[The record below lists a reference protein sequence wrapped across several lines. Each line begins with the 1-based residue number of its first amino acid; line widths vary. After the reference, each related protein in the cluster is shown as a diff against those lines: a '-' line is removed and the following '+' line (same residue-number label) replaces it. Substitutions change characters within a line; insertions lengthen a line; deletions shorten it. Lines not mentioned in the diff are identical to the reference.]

1 MKGVILSILFVG
13 FSYTVYSQNITGLIL
28 IFKGDDFTVYMDTDV
43 KKQLDGKYQTNYV
56 RIVHDSNYAHN
67 YKSALAK
74 ELRNEK
80 LLKMKYNRQTVLV
93 DIKNK
98 RIKTLQVTYFNS
110 DNIPIDSR
118 KYNSWDYI
126 SPNTFSDIVYRST
139 KEVLDSCG
147 L

>member
-1 MKGVILSILFVG
+1 MKKIMI
-13 FSYTVYSQNITGLIL
+13 LIL
-28 IFKGDDFTVYMDTDV
+28 IDFPLWGFSQNTKGLTLIFEGDDFTVYMDTDV
-43 KKQLDGKYQTNYV
+43 KKQMDSKYQTNYV
-56 RIVHDSNYAHN
+56 RIVHDSNYARN

-74 ELRNEK
+74 ELKNEK

-98 RIKTLQVTYFNS
+98 RVKTLQVTYFNS

-139 KEVLDSCG
+139 KDVIENYG

>member
-1 MKGVILSILFVG
+1 MKKILLLLIAFPLWG
-13 FSYTVYSQNITGLIL
+13 FSQNIKGLTL
-28 IFKGDDFTVYMDTDV
+28 IFEGDDFTVYMDTDV
-43 KKQLDGKYQTNYV
+43 KKQLDSKYQANYI
-56 RIVHDSNYAHN
+56 RIVHDSNYARN
-67 YKSALAK
+67 YKTALAK

-139 KEVLDSCG
+139 KDVIDSCG

>member
-1 MKGVILSILFVG
+1 MKKFLFILIVFPLLG
-13 FSYTVYSQNITGLIL
+13 FSQNTKGLTL

-43 KKQLDGKYQTNYV
+43 KKQLNSKYQANYV
-56 RIVHDSNYAHN
+56 RIVHNSDYARN

-74 ELRNEK
+74 DLKNEK
-80 LLKMKYNRQTVLV
+80 LLKMRYNRQTVLV

-98 RIKTLQVTYFNS
+98 RIKTLQITYFNN

-118 KYNSWDYI
+118 KYDSWDYI
-126 SPNTFSDIVYRST
+126 SPNTFSDIVYQSM
-139 KEVLDSCG
+139 KDVIENYG

>member
-1 MKGVILSILFVG
+1 MKKML
-13 FSYTVYSQNITGLIL
+13 LIL
-28 IFKGDDFTVYMDTDV
+28 ITFPLWGFSQNTKGLTLIFEGDDFTVYMDTDV
-43 KKQLDGKYQTNYV
+43 KKQLDSKYQTNYV
-56 RIVHDSNYAHN
+56 RIVHDSNYARN
-67 YKSALAK
+67 YKFALAK
-74 ELRNEK
+74 ELKNEK

-139 KEVLDSCG
+139 KDVIDNCG